1 MKHRTFHLLPE
12 PILAR
17 VRTQRAS
24 RRVVG
29 ISASIAIVTV
39 GLVAFATWVEA
50 RSRSILAAAQREG
63 APVIAIEQEI
73 EAYRQTELQLLAAL
87 ERQRTVGNS
96 IPAHG
101 VIKAVAG
108 SLPSGAV
115 VKRLMIRYDNVQGSN
130 KRVRRNAKEV
140 ETPPRMLVCELEGI
154 ALDDAGVNAIVQ
166 GLERLESLSKVTL
179 ESSRSYLFRGK
190 SAREYKVTFSADL
203 ERRWRLPV
211 VADASFEGGNP

>member
-12 PILAR
+12 PIVTR
-17 VRTQRAS
+17 VRAQRAS

-29 ISASIAIVTV
+29 VSAAIAVATV
-39 GLVAFATWVEA
+39 GLVGFATWVEA
-50 RSRSILAAAQREG
+50 RSRSILSAAQREG

-87 ERQRTVGNS
+87 ERQRAVGNA

-101 VIKAVAG
+101 VIQAVAG
-108 SLPSGAV
+108 SLPPGAV
-115 VKRLMIRYDNVQGSN
+115 VKRLVIRYENVQGSN
-130 KRVRRNAKEV
+130 KRVRRNAKEA
-140 ETPPRMLVCELEGI
+140 ETPPRTLVCELEGI

-166 GLERLESLSKVTL
+166 GLERLESLSKVRL
-179 ESSRSYLFRGK
+179 ESSRSYLFREK
-190 SAREYKVTFSADL
+190 SAREFKVTFSADL

-211 VADASFEGGNP
+211 VAVASVEGGTP